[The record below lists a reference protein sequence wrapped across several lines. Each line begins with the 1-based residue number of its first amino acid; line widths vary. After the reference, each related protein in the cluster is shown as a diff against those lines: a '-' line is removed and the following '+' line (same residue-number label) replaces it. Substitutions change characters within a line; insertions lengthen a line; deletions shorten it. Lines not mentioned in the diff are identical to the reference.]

1 MCVDG
6 EHRLSMRIALRVLEE
21 EIAPPVIPMDRP
33 SFWRITLSIENK
45 ILHLRQ
51 GQSKN
56 LVFKLFKFDN
66 D

>member
-6 EHRLSMRIALRVLEE
+6 EHRLSMRIALRVLEG

-51 GQSKN
+51 GRSKN
-56 LVFKLFKFDN
+56 LVLVCKFDN

>member
-6 EHRLSMRIALRVLEE
+6 EHRLSMRIALRVLAG

-33 SFWRITLSIENK
+33 AFWRITLSIENK

-51 GQSKN
+51 GRSKN
-56 LVFKLFKFDN
+56 LV
-66 D
+66 